1 MNFENL
7 IADLVEKID
16 KKDRSRK
23 ETKRALARSLP
34 LSNEPPAV
42 EVVPAHDVCSANA
55 DESVVLEQEISRGRL
70 NQSVRVDLDY
80 KDLSVRLTTEQSI
93 AIEVCTLRAQVATL
107 AEHLA
112 HANSKL
118 DQSHRKIGFLEAQV
132 LIQDEQIRQL
142 KLEQRESAKKK
153 RTAKTRQ
160 SR

>member
-16 KKDRSRK
+16 KKDRPRK
-23 ETKRALARSLP
+23 EAKRALARSLP
-34 LSNEPPAV
+34 LSTDPPAV
-42 EVVPAHDVCSANA
+42 EVVHVDDVSSANA
-55 DESVVLEQEISRGRL
+55 DESVALEQEISRGRL

-112 HANSKL
+112 HANCKL

-142 KLEQRESAKKK
+142 KLEQRDSAKKK
-153 RTAKTRQ
+153 RTSKTRQ